1 MMEITNVLISWSR
14 WTGLVLATEIL
25 SKQLLKKAMTLRASD
40 VIGLSQRGGKVW
52 GSVRFGEKVHS
63 ASIPKG
69 EGDIIVSME
78 KLEGLRWINNM
89 KKGAKVIL
97 NDETI
102 FPNRVL
108 IEKDEYPNNI
118 EEKLND
124 KGYDV
129 IYLDANGSAKKA
141 GNIKTANIVLL
152 GCLSKFLNFKEES
165 WIEVIEQN
173 VPKSTIDVN
182 IKAFKIGRA

>member
-1 MMEITNVLISWSR
+1 METR
-14 WTGLVLATEIL
+14 YIL
-25 SKQLLKKAMTLRASD
+25 HQ
-40 VIGLSQRGGKVW
+40 SQ
-52 GSVRFGEKVHS
+52 
-63 ASIPKG
+63 KG

-108 IEKDEYPNNI
+108 IEKDEYPDNI
-118 EEKLND
+118 EEKLNN

-129 IYLDANGSAKKA
+129 VSLDANGSAKKA

-152 GCLSKFLNFKEES
+152 GCLSKFLTFKEES